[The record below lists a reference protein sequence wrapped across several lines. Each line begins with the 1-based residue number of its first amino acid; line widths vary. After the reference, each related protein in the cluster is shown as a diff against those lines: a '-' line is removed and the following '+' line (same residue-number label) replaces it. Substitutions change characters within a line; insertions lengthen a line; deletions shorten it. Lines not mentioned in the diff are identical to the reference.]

1 MNLNLQQTTFQR
13 ISSVEIPD
21 IFFNRLK
28 TQDENFDKIFGD
40 GLLPGSSITLTSV
53 AGCGKS
59 SFCYQLC
66 ERLCK
71 QGYKAGYA
79 SGEESRE
86 QIAFTCKRL
95 GVEDVVV
102 ANLTD
107 IDELSKALDDY
118 DLLVIDSFQ
127 ALTCKHDATVRE
139 QERYAVDKL
148 VARAKL
154 TKCAIIFIVHITK
167 TGQMKGS
174 TLLPHAV
181 DVNMRLDRDDESED
195 PTARII
201 SVEKNRWGP
210 TGEHFCNLT
219 RSGFTFSGKVAE
231 EKPKKI
237 DKKQMVMNRALQ
249 LLESGFVSE
258 ADIIEDCG
266 VPKYV
271 AYQALKELQDNNTV
285 IKHGR
290 GQTAVFELRK
300 K

>member
-1 MNLNLQQTTFQR
+1 MNLNIQQTTFQR

-28 TQDENFDKIFGD
+28 TNDENFDKIFGD
-40 GLLPGSSITLTSV
+40 GLLPGSSLTLTSV

-107 IDELSKALDDY
+107 IDALSDALDHY

-127 ALTCKHDATVRE
+127 ALTSKHDTTVRE
-139 QERYAVDKL
+139 REQYAVEKI
-148 VARAKL
+148 VTKAKQ
-154 TKCAIIFIVHITK
+154 TKCCVIFIVHITK

-174 TLLPHAV
+174 TLLPHSV
-181 DVNMRLDRDDESED
+181 DVNMRLDKDEESPD
-195 PTARII
+195 PTSRII
-201 SVEKNRWGP
+201 TVEKNRWGP
-210 TGEHFCNLT
+210 NGEHFCNLSRT
-219 RSGFTFSGKVAE
+219 GFTFSDRIAE

-237 DKKQMVMNRALQ
+237 DKKQLVMNRALQ
-249 LLESGFVSE
+249 LLENGFVSE
-258 ADIIEDCG
+258 ADIVEDCG
-266 VPKYV
+266 VPKYI
-271 AYQALKELQDNNTV
+271 AYQALKELQDTMKV

-300 K
+300 